1 MDEVYQIFSRWSPE
15 ELNRVIQLTDGDIS
29 RAIDSVIEHERTGI
43 PLEVILGSRSTP
55 HQASQ
60 RSQQQQSLA
69 PTSSNQ
75 PTTPGMS
82 TRGSRSVGPSFRS
95 DMAMHNMHPP
105 TAQLQEANIHNLV
118 DGRTHEE
125 YNQTFASS
133 VATRPPSTIVSTT
146 FATHNNNNNN
156 TTAPPPSRLINEDT
170 TAGYPTI
177 TMPTNE
183 QHHAS
188 TSPQVPMQ
196 SLNSAA
202 AVPSVIQVP
211 EHYNSVAGGAG
222 GEMRRPPY
230 PMQGEVFICAYHVSI
245 FFLVVQFTYDTLLF
259 YPSTATRHS
268 NKYREY
274 NTPAQSPE
282 ELLLQR
288 LSREEKDAL
297 LHELLYARQEKASS
311 TIRKM
316 RRREMDMLNTQMGI
330 LVSFNDENEARKKP
344 PSPDLDEEAMHFG
357 MRQSREDWQEY
368 CRKLDQA
375 NAMEEALL
383 EEIKAK
389 SLKYDS
395 SNCANTPEEEQVLED
410 VKRESLALTTRDDYA
425 LEEARRE
432 SLTTRHDSI
441 SEEETSQIEQAKRAS
456 LDPPSSLRIE
466 ENLIEEAKRESLSYS
481 TGQEQR
487 LLDEVRYDSLVS
499 QSSSNGVPGRQVTE
513 ETVECSDLSV
523 VSDRK
528 MPAKEL

>member
-1 MDEVYQIFSRWSPE
+1 MDEVYQIFSRWSPD
-15 ELNRVIQLTDGDIS
+15 ELNRVIQLAGGDIS
-29 RAIDSVIEHERTGI
+29 RAIDSIIEHERTGI
-43 PLEVILGSRSTP
+43 PLEQILGSRPTPLP

-75 PTTPGMS
+75 PTTHDMS
-82 TRGSRSVGPSFRS
+82 TRGSRSVGPSFPS
-95 DMAMHNMHPP
+95 DMAMHAMHPP
-105 TAQLQEANIHNLV
+105 TSQLQEAGIINNLV
-118 DGRTHEE
+118 DGGTHEE
-125 YNQTFASS
+125 YNQTFATG
-133 VATRPPSTIVSTT
+133 VATRPPSTIASN
-146 FATHNNNNNN
+146 NNNNNN
-156 TTAPPPSRLINEDT
+156 TTALPLSRLLNEDT
-170 TAGYPTI
+170 TAGYPT
-177 TMPTNE
+177 MPTNE
-183 QHHAS
+183 QHHAAAA

-202 AVPSVIQVP
+202 AVPPVIQVP

-222 GEMRRPPY
+222 GEMRRPQY
-230 PMQGEVFICAYHVSI
+230 PMQGEIFICAYHVPI
-245 FFLVVQFTYDTLLF
+245 FFLVVQFTYGTLLF

-274 NTPAQSPE
+274 NAPAQSPE

-288 LSREEKDAL
+288 LSPEEKDAL
-297 LHELLYARQEKASS
+297 LQELLYARQEKASS

-330 LVSFNDENEARKKP
+330 LVSFNDKNEARKKP
-344 PSPDLDEEAMHFG
+344 PSPDLDEEAMQFG

-375 NAMEEALL
+375 NEMEEALL

-395 SNCANTPEEEQVLED
+395 SICTNTPEEEQVLED
-410 VKRESLALTTRDDYA
+410 VKRESLALTSRDDYA

-441 SEEETSQIEQAKRAS
+441 SEEEISLIEQAKRAS

-466 ENLIEEAKRESLSYS
+466 ESLLEEAKRESLSYS

-487 LLDEVRYDSLVS
+487 LLDEVKYDSLIS
-499 QSSSNGVPGRQVTE
+499 QSSSSAPGRQVTE
-513 ETVECSDLSV
+513 ETVESSDLSV